1 VLVFVRTTSVLLPVV
16 LLPVGGRLNSQIGK
30 IQSKQWKWESTMA
43 SARIVSFD
51 LDGTLTDISFVDSVW
66 LEGMPRRYAL
76 KNDVPFEVAKGRVMS
91 EYGKV
96 GREKLDW
103 YDLGYWIRRFGLDVS
118 PEEVLSSFQ
127 HRIMVYP
134 EVHDVLEMLR
144 DMGFRLIIV
153 TNARREFADLEL
165 EKTKIL
171 PYFERVFS
179 STSDFGLIKNSV
191 SVYRKVCSIC
201 DVLPSEV
208 VHVGDDSCFDFD
220 VPSKLGIISF
230 YLDRTGKHSGEFVV
244 SSLKELSQKLAGS
257 T

>member
-1 VLVFVRTTSVLLPVV
+1 
-16 LLPVGGRLNSQIGK
+16 
-30 IQSKQWKWESTMA
+30 
-43 SARIVSFD
+43 
-51 LDGTLTDISFVDSVW
+51 
-66 LEGMPRRYAL
+66 MPRQYAL
-76 KNDVPFEVAKGRVMS
+76 KKDIPFDVAKRRVMS

-96 GREKLDW
+96 GKEKLEW
-103 YDLGYWIRRFGLDVS
+103 YDLSYWIRRFGLDVS
-118 PEEVLSSFQ
+118 PEEILSSFQ

-144 DMGFRLIIV
+144 EKGFSLIIV

-179 STSDFGLIKNSV
+179 STSDFGLIKNAV

-201 DVLPSEV
+201 DVLPDKV
-208 VHVGDDSCFDFD
+208 VHVGDDRRFDFD
-220 VPSKLGIISF
+220 VPSKLGIMAF
-230 YLDRTGKHSGEFVV
+230 YLDRTGKYSGKSVV
-244 SSLKELSQKLAGS
+244 SSLKELSRKLARS